1 MPLNLVLI
9 GPPGSGKGTQ
19 AKLICDRFGV
29 PMISTGDILRAA
41 VKARSPLGRKV
52 GTILASGGL
61 VNDEMMIALVQDR
74 LAEPDTANGFILD
87 GFPRTAVQ
95 ADALDT
101 MLNGRPLRAL
111 ALLVPDA
118 ELERRLFARRI
129 CSQCKTLY
137 STGRGYGSE
146 AELCSKCG
154 AILIRRDDDN
164 LETIRRRLKIYRET
178 AEMLIAHYQTRRV
191 LESVDGS
198 QPADEVTAAI
208 MKILEG
214 GTS

>member
-19 AKLICDRFGV
+19 AKLICDRFAV

-41 VKARSPLGRKV
+41 VKAKSPLGRKV
-52 GTILASGGL
+52 EAILASGGL
-61 VNDEMMIALVQDR
+61 VDDALMNALVRDR
-74 LAEPDTANGFILD
+74 LSEPDTANGFILD
-87 GFPRTAVQ
+87 GFPRTKTQ
-95 ADALDT
+95 AEALDT
-101 MLNGRPLRAL
+101 MLGARPLRAL

-164 LETIRRRLKIYRET
+164 LDTIRRRLKIYRET
-178 AEMLIAHYQTRRV
+178 AEMLIAHYEARQV
-191 LESVDGS
+191 ISSVDGTL
-198 QPADEVTAAI
+198 PPDAVGAAI
-208 MKILEG
+208 LNLLA
-214 GTS
+214 

>member
-19 AKLICDRFGV
+19 AKLICDRFSV

-41 VKARSPLGRKV
+41 VKAKSPLGRKV
-52 GTILASGGL
+52 EAILASGRL
-61 VNDEMMIALVQDR
+61 VDDTLMNALVRDR
-74 LAEPDTANGFILD
+74 LSEPDTANGFILD
-87 GFPRTAVQ
+87 GFPRTKIQ
-95 ADALDT
+95 AEALDT
-101 MLNGRPLRAL
+101 MLDRRPLRAL

-164 LETIRRRLKIYRET
+164 LDTIRRRLKIYRET
-178 AEMLIAHYQTRRV
+178 AEMLIAHYEARQV
-191 LESVDGS
+191 ISSVDGTL
-198 QPADEVTAAI
+198 PPDAVAAAI
-208 MKILEG
+208 LKLLA
-214 GTS
+214 